1 MKPPASQIQGSWEQV
16 SLALGEVQS
25 FAGELEV
32 LAVHNMVAVA
42 TSWENWTV
50 NQSIL
55 T

>member
-1 MKPPASQIQGSWEQV
+1 MKPLASQMEWSADQV
-16 SLALGEVQS
+16 SLALGEEQS
-25 FAGELEV
+25 FAAELAV
-32 LAVHNMVAVA
+32 LVVHNMVAVV